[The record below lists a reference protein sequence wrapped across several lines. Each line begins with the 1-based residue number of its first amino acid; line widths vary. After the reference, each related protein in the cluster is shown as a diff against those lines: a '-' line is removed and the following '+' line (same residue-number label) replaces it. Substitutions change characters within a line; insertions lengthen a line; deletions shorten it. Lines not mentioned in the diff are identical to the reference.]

1 MKRKKV
7 FNLFQINLILLVSF
21 AVLSI
26 PIIIVFAYIVDLH
39 LYLDEVNIILIAALI
54 TTIASISG
62 TVYLILTKEKT
73 ERTVKASYTKEYST
87 LLVISSFGVLGIGIL
102 FIYLNGPLSSVPYI
116 VIPLFIFTYTILFF
130 AVEKYFN
137 VNLLRK

>member
-102 FIYLNGPLSSVPYI
+102 FIYLIGPLSSVPYI

-130 AVEKYFN
+130 AGEKYFN